1 MEQFIEFMLN
11 HSVLSLALVGIVG
24 LLIAGELRR
33 QISGIKQV
41 GPAEVTHLLNHQ
53 DAVLLDVRDKSEY
66 QEGSLPGAVS
76 LPYSQIVE
84 DRTKL
89 EKYRQRPVVVF
100 CKNGQQGARTC
111 SILRKQGFENIYNLD
126 GGLLAWRTANMP
138 VQKTA

>member
-1 MEQFIEFMLN
+1 MLN

>member
-1 MEQFIEFMLN
+1 MEQFIEFILN
-11 HSVLSLALVGIVG
+11 HSVLSLALVGIIG

-84 DRTKL
+84 DRAKL

>member
-11 HSVLSLALVGIVG
+11 HSVLSLALVWIVG

-41 GPAEVTHLLNHQ
+41 GPAEATHLLNHQ

-84 DRTKL
+84 DRAKL
-89 EKYRQRPVVVF
+89 EKYRQRPVIVF